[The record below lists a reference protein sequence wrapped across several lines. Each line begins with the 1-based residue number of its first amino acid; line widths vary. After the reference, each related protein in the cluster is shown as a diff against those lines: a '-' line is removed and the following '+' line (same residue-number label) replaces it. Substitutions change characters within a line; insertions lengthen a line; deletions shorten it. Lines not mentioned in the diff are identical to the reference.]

1 MKELNEK
8 QRADHADNQCKLL
21 QAQVLQLEKRN
32 EQVEQKFSDVAKSN
46 LELQKTERNLRDKLM
61 TSIPKEKFDSIN
73 AQVQTLQSRENELK
87 LESDKLRQVADV
99 ACRQIEALEA
109 KKANENLE
117 LEALRHEVIDLQ
129 SQTDEKSLIG
139 KLHRQLVGFQ
149 LKDNESTNKIKQ
161 LHNKLSHAEAQL
173 LRLQQRTDE
182 TEQWA
187 VHVKSQ
193 SYIKCKSM
201 LKIIQDYIVYYFY
214 LLHEILSI

>member
-32 EQVEQKFSDVAKSN
+32 DQVEEKFSDVAKSN
-46 LELQKTERNLRDKLM
+46 LELQKTERSLRDQLL
-61 TSIPKEKFDSIN
+61 TSIAKEKFDTLNS
-73 AQVQTLQSRENELK
+73 QVQNLQSRENELK
-87 LESDKLRQVADV
+87 IETDKLRQVADV

-149 LKDNESTNKIKQ
+149 LKDNEATNKIKQ
-161 LHNKLSHAEAQL
+161 LSKNLSHAQAQL
-173 LRLQQRTDE
+173 LRLQQKTDE
-182 TEQWA
+182 REQ
-187 VHVKSQ
+187 V
-193 SYIKCKSM
+193 M
-201 LKIIQDYIVYYFY
+201 FNFD
-214 LLHEILSI
+214 